1 MPAAGLTL
9 GTLIGPIAA
18 ATIVTAFWFAAMWRG
33 HQAEKQRGKP
43 TWQYEAGLY
52 GYMAAA
58 GLIFYLTGGKQLATG
73 LDLFG
78 AALVSEGLGIVIVY
92 ALLHA
97 FVLSRGRP
105 WAERAF
111 PILAAVMLTGGML
124 AAVLTT

>member
-33 HQAEKQRGKP
+33 HQLERNEGRLPWPYQIAFF
-43 TWQYEAGLY
+43 
-52 GYMAAA
+52 GYMAVA
-58 GLIFYLTGGKQLATG
+58 GLILYLIRDRQLATG

-78 AALVSEGLGIVIVY
+78 AAIVAEGLGIVVVY

-105 WAERAF
+105 WSERAF
-111 PILAAVMLTGGML
+111 PIIAAVMLTGGML